1 MNQSFNL
8 ARFGRLLRKHTAE
21 RFNSYALG
29 AGVLLGGMLA
39 VMGFLAYV
47 QGGLS
52 HGQQEI
58 LFTLFLLA
66 AGTFFTTTVL
76 AEYGVG
82 SRAALALMLPASQL
96 EKYLVA
102 WLFSLPIFFAVFIAD
117 FYLVDWLVIS
127 LSREADAVAN
137 VFTPDVLGG
146 VILIYLIL
154 HGVALWGS
162 IMFRQQQFIRTGF
175 LLFAVAVGL
184 SVINYQVL
192 KAVIGPDMRMAL
204 PFTNVNLNNSPS
216 VSLPEAKSR
225 LLLLPLLALV
235 PLLWAAAYA
244 RLTEKQL

>member
-1 MNQSFNL
+1 MNQYFNL
-8 ARFGRLLRKHTAE
+8 TRFGRLLRKHTVE
-21 RFNSYALG
+21 HFKSYTLG

-52 HGQQEI
+52 HGQQAI
-58 LFTLFLLA
+58 LFVLFLLA
-66 AGTFFTTTVL
+66 LGTFFTTTVL
-76 AEYGVG
+76 AEFGVG

-127 LSREADAVAN
+127 LSREPDTVVN
-137 VFTPDVLGG
+137 VFTADVLGS
-146 VILIYLIL
+146 VLAIYLML

-162 IMFRQQQFIRTGF
+162 ILFRQQQFIKTGF

-184 SVINYQVL
+184 SLLNYQVL
-192 KAVIGPDMRMAL
+192 KAVIGPEFRMTL
-204 PFTNVNLNNSPS
+204 PFTAVNLNNGPS
-216 VSLPEAKSR
+216 VSLLEAQSR
-225 LLLLPLLALV
+225 QLLLPLLALI

>member
-8 ARFGRLLRKHTAE
+8 TRFGRLLRKHTAE
-21 RFNSYALG
+21 HFKSYALG

-47 QGGLS
+47 GGGL
-52 HGQQEI
+52 GQQQQAI
-58 LFTLFLLA
+58 LFILFLLA
-66 AGTFFTTTVL
+66 AGTFFTTTAL
-76 AEYGVG
+76 AEFGRG

-102 WLFSLPIFFAVFIAD
+102 WLFSLPIFFAVFVAD

-137 VFTPDVLGG
+137 VFTADIMGSV
-146 VILIYLIL
+146 VLIYLVL

-162 IMFRQQQFIRTGF
+162 ILFQQQQFIKTGF
-175 LLFAVAVGL
+175 LVFAVAAGV
-184 SVINYQVL
+184 SIINYQVM
-192 KAVIGPDMRMAL
+192 KALIGPEFRMSL
-204 PFTNVNLNNSPS
+204 PFTAVNLNNGPS
-216 VSLPEAKSR
+216 VSLSEAQSQP
-225 LLLLPLLALV
+225 LPLLVLL

>member
-21 RFNSYALG
+21 YFMSYALG

-47 QGGLS
+47 GGGLS
-52 HGQQEI
+52 HDQQEI

-66 AGTFFTTTVL
+66 AGTFFATTVL
-76 AEYGVG
+76 TEYGTG

-96 EKYLVA
+96 EKYLIA
-102 WLFSLPIFFAVFIAD
+102 WVFSLPIFLAIFVAD
-117 FYLVDWLVIS
+117 FYLVDWLMIS
-127 LSREADAVAN
+127 LSREPDTVAS
-137 VFTPDVLGG
+137 VFHTEMMASLGG
-146 VILIYLIL
+146 IFLVV
-154 HGVALWGS
+154 HGIALLGS
-162 IMFRQQQFIRTGF
+162 ISFRRQQFIKTGF
-175 LLFAVAVGL
+175 LLFGVVVGL
-184 SVINYQVL
+184 IIINYQVL
-192 KAVIGPDMRMAL
+192 SAIVGPELRMSL

-216 VSLPEAKSR
+216 VSLSEAQSR

>member
-21 RFNSYALG
+21 HVMSYALG

-39 VMGFLAYV
+39 VMGFLTYMG
-47 QGGLS
+47 GGLS
-52 HGQQEI
+52 HDQQEI

-66 AGTFFTTTVL
+66 AGTFFATTVL
-76 AEYGVG
+76 AEYGTG

-102 WLFSLPIFFAVFIAD
+102 WVFSLPVFLAIFVAD
-117 FYLVDWLVIS
+117 FYLVDWLMIS
-127 LSREADAVAN
+127 LSSEPDTVAS
-137 VFTPDVLGG
+137 VFHTEMLTSLGG
-146 VILIYLIL
+146 VFLVV
-154 HGVALWGS
+154 HGVALLGS
-162 IMFRQQQFIRTGF
+162 ISFRRQQFIKTGF
-175 LLFAVAVGL
+175 LLFAAMVVL
-184 SVINYQVL
+184 VVVNYQVL
-192 KAVIGPDMRMAL
+192 SAMVGPELRMSL
-204 PFTNVNLNNSPS
+204 PFTSVNLNNSPS

>member
-1 MNQSFNL
+1 MNQYFNL
-8 ARFGRLLRKHTAE
+8 TRFGRLLRKHTVE
-21 RFNSYALG
+21 HFNSYALG

-47 QGGLS
+47 QGGLG
-52 HGQQEI
+52 HGQQAI
-58 LFTLFLLA
+58 LFILFLLA

-82 SRAALALMLPASQL
+82 SRAALALMLPASQF

-102 WLFSLPIFFAVFIAD
+102 WLVSLPVFFAVFIAD

-127 LSREADAVAN
+127 LSREADTVAN
-137 VFTPDVLGG
+137 VFTADVLGSLLL
-146 VILIYLIL
+146 VYLIL
-154 HGVALWGS
+154 HGIALWGS

-175 LLFAVAVGL
+175 SLFAVAVGL
-184 SVINYQVL
+184 SIVNYQVL
-192 KAVIGPDMRMAL
+192 KAVIGPEFRMTL
-204 PFTNVNLNNSPS
+204 PFTAINMNNGPS
-216 VSLPEAKSR
+216 VSLTEAQSQP
-225 LLLLPLLALV
+225 LLLPLLILV

>member
-1 MNQSFNL
+1 MNQYFN
-8 ARFGRLLRKHTAE
+8 ATRFGRLLRKHTVE
-21 RFNSYALG
+21 HLTSYTLG

-52 HGQQEI
+52 RVQQAT
-58 LFTLFLLA
+58 LFSLFLLA

-76 AEYGVG
+76 AEFGRG
-82 SRAALALMLPASQL
+82 SRAALALMLPASQF

-102 WLFSLPIFFAVFIAD
+102 WLFSLPVFFAVFIAD
-117 FYLVDWLVIS
+117 FYLVDWLIIS
-127 LSREADAVAN
+127 LSREADVMVN
-137 VFTPDVLGG
+137 VFTTDILGSLLG
-146 VILIYLIL
+146 SYLVL

-162 IMFRQQQFIRTGF
+162 ILFRQQQFIRMGF
-175 LLFAVAVGL
+175 LLFAVAVGITL
-184 SVINYQVL
+184 LNYQVL
-192 KAVIGPDMRMAL
+192 RAVVGPELRMTL
-204 PFTNVNLNNSPS
+204 PFTAINLNNGPS
-216 VSLPEAKSR
+216 VSLTEAQSH

>member
-1 MNQSFNL
+1 MNQYFNL
-8 ARFGRLLRKHTAE
+8 TRFGRLVRKHTAE
-21 RFNSYALG
+21 QFNSYALG

-39 VMGFLAYV
+39 VMGFLTYA

-52 HGQQEI
+52 HQQQEI

-117 FYLVDWLVIS
+117 FYLVDWLVTS
-127 LSREADAVAN
+127 LSREADTVAN
-137 VFTPDVLGG
+137 VFTADVLGSLL
-146 VILIYLIL
+146 LIYLVL

-162 IMFRQQQFIRTGF
+162 ILFRKQQFIRIGF

-184 SVINYQVL
+184 SILNYQVL
-192 KAVIGPDMRMAL
+192 KAVIGPEFRMTL
-204 PFTNVNLNNSPS
+204 PFTAINLNNGPS
-216 VSLPEAKSR
+216 VSLTDAQSQP
-225 LLLLPLLALV
+225 LLLPLLAQV